1 MGIGTMMVRD
11 AMRAAEHDKQAK
23 QAQGRAAFDAARKEG
38 AERKK
43 PKLQAA
49 RIQPVELDADPGEI
63 NSFLLLNAMHAVFRN
78 YARMDKDQSVIMTLW
93 AASTWFRDQDN
104 ILMFDEHGRPFM
116 IAPPQSGKT
125 RIMKITRALCKD
137 STDIVKA
144 PVTAPG
150 VRDALEAG
158 RTVFLD
164 EIDRQF
170 RNGLGHP
177 DLQSLVSAYERDTG
191 SLNGV
196 GGYNPKSIF
205 GPMVLGA
212 KPRILTA
219 TGGFLEDLLE
229 RSWIITPEKH
239 QDINDPIPDLDERFT
254 EFTEAF
260 RGVLPMW
267 AEAARW
273 RQVEDGGSAK
283 ILKPVHAIPRQLLTE
298 PRFKEIASPLLAV
311 ADRAVDPEYMAEH
324 GSDTRWAVLAR
335 KSVEAVLFGHGSDG
349 NEILAGVVAKMAEMG
364 VSL

>member
-1 MGIGTMMVRD
+1 MAITALKQV
-11 AMRAAEHDKQAK
+11 AEAGKEGAKK
-23 QAQGRAAFDAARKEG
+23 QAQAEAERREVAKREPHKPKVSAARV
-38 AERKK
+38 A
-43 PKLQAA
+43 
-49 RIQPVELDADPGEI
+49 PVELETEPDAI
-63 NSFLLLNAMHAVFRN
+63 NSFLLLNAMHAVYRN
-78 YARMDKDQSVIMTLW
+78 WARMDKHHSIIMTLW
-93 AASTWFRDQDN
+93 SASTWFRDPDN
-104 ILMFDEHGRPFM
+104 VLMFSEHGRPFF

-177 DLQSLVSAYERDTG
+177 DLQSLVSAYERGTG

-196 GGYNPKSIF
+196 GGYNPKNIF

-219 TGGFLEDLLE
+219 TGGWLEDLLE
-229 RSWIITPEKH
+229 RSWVITPEKH
-239 QDINDPIPDLDERFT
+239 ADIHDPIPDLDDRFET
-254 EFTEAF
+254 FTEAF

-267 AEAARW
+267 AEAVRW
-273 RQVEDGGSAK
+273 QQVEEGGSAK
-283 ILKPVHAIPRQLLTE
+283 ILKPVHPIPRQLTTE

-311 ADRAVDPEYMAEH
+311 ADRAVDPEYMAEN
-324 GSDTRWAVLAR
+324 GSDTRWARAAR
-335 KSVEAVLFGHGSDG
+335 ESVQAVLFGHGSDG
-349 NEILAGVVAKMAEMG
+349 NEILAGITGKMRDLG
-364 VSL
+364 VDI